1 MRRILTALL
10 AATALAGAFQ
20 TATAEALGPSRCYQW
35 DIGQAR
41 FNQSNGWVVQF
52 DFRHGAFR
60 TFGGQAR
67 TWDNRGNFAGFG
79 TVQGTMIDDDLN
91 FSIRW
96 NSGAT
101 GIYYS
106 RLNRF
111 GQAFGT
117 TWDMYRPSSQAT
129 WWMVDSARC
138 LRWA

>member
-10 AATALAGAFQ
+10 AATALAGTFQ
-20 TATAEALGPSRCYQW
+20 TATAQALGPSRCYQW

-52 DFRHGAFR
+52 DFSQWGWR

-67 TWDNRGNFAGFG
+67 TWDNRGNYAGVG
-79 TVQGTMIDDDLN
+79 TAQVSMIDDDLN

-101 GIYYS
+101 GIYYA
-106 RLNRF
+106 RLNRY
-111 GQAFGT
+111 GQAWGT
-117 TWDMYRPSSQAT
+117 TWDMYHPSSQAT
-129 WWMVDSARC
+129 WWMVNSARC